1 MRAADNDRVLFLK
14 GFTMATGWISLLKT
28 VPWIDVIKSA
38 PAVAEGAKK
47 LWRTVAQKPGAGAT
61 PASRTLVPK
70 IETLAQAQARLMAL
84 ESTVAELHTQMLAS
98 SELIQALAD
107 QNTAL
112 VKRVEVHR
120 KRLLWLSGVVGVGI
134 VLALLNWAGVLA
146 R

>member
-14 GFTMATGWISLLKT
+14 GFTMAIGWISLLKT
-28 VPWIDVIKSA
+28 VPWVDVIKSA

-47 LWRTVAQKPGAGAT
+47 LWRTVAQKPGASAT
-61 PASRTLVPK
+61 PAPRTLTPK
-70 IETLAQAQARLMAL
+70 IETLAQAQVRLMAL
-84 ESTVAELHTQMLAS
+84 EATVAELHTQMLAS

-120 KRLLWLSGVVGVGI
+120 QRLLWLSGVVGIGV
-134 VLALLNWAGVLA
+134 VLALLNWAGVLT